1 LKLREAKVN
10 LMNKTKHNNINKEGI
25 YPCTGCSVCSVA
37 CPEKA
42 ITIGLTDEG
51 FYEPIVDDS
60 LCVNC
65 GLCIKNCYKYDA
77 EVSNVSKDNIKTYSA
92 INLDSEKLKNVASGG
107 VASELAKQCI
117 LDGYKVLGVAYD
129 YDENIAITKIA
140 QTVDETE
147 EFKGSK
153 YFQSFTEKAFEE
165 ALKDDSE
172 QRYAVFGT
180 PCQIYAVN
188 KYVTAKKRKDKFLL
202 IDTFCHGCPS
212 LNLWKKYLQHTKAKV
227 NFTEFKKIEF
237 RSKAHG
243 WHEFCFT
250 FKGNNFEH
258 NTSKINDPFYTMFFD
273 GNALNKACYD
283 CKLRSTLNYAD
294 IRLGDYWGHSFDTN
308 ITGVSAVI
316 VCTENGEK
324 LFEKIS
330 DKFTIEIHSFEQTIK
345 AQSYGK
351 EHNFDS
357 EKRQVVLALLAS
369 NLSMAEIFTNSKKS
383 YSAKKRIK
391 MLSKNV
397 IKRLPRPV
405 YFRIKKFIHG
415 M

>member
-1 LKLREAKVN
+1 
-10 LMNKTKHNNINKEGI
+10 MNKIKHNNINKEGI

-37 CPEKA
+37 CPKKA
-42 ITIGLTDEG
+42 ITIELTGEG
-51 FYEPIVDDS
+51 FYEPIIDDT

-77 EVSNVSKDNIKTYSA
+77 EASNVSSDNIKTYSA

-107 VASELAKQCI
+107 VASELARQCI
-117 LDGYKVLGVAYD
+117 EDGYKVLGVAYD

-165 ALKDDSE
+165 TLKDDSE

-188 KYVTAKKRKDKFLL
+188 KYVTSKNRKDKFLL

-250 FKGNNFEH
+250 FKGNNTQH

-294 IRLGDYWGHSFDTN
+294 IRLGDYWGERFDTN

-330 DKFTIEIHSFEQTIK
+330 DKFTIESHSFKQTIK

-357 EKRQVVLALLAS
+357 KKRQVVLTLLAS
-369 NLSMAEIFTNSKKS
+369 NLPMAEVFKNSKKS

-391 MLSKNV
+391 MLSKNLV
-397 IKRLPRPV
+397 KILPRPV
-405 YFRIKKFIHG
+405 YFRIKKFIHS